1 MNAFLTAASYIF
13 HPLWMPFAG
22 ALTYFLTTPRFFP
35 EPVVKAKL
43 MAIAIMTLFIP
54 IVFHFLLKTLGIVS
68 SPFLRE
74 IRERNWPLLFYML
87 LLTVTLHFV
96 LNRYDYPELYY
107 FFLGILFSTAT
118 AWVLVCTK
126 LKVSLHM
133 MGIAG
138 TTMFIVALSIFY
150 NLDLIYTIS
159 FLLAAT
165 GLTATSRLHL
175 KAHSPLE
182 LALGYFIGLIPQ
194 IFVLRFWL

>member
-22 ALTYFLTTPRFFP
+22 TLVYFLTTPRFFP

-54 IVFHFLLKTLGIVS
+54 IVFHFLLKTLGIVR

-74 IRERNWPLLFYML
+74 IRERHWPLLFYIL
-87 LLTVTLHFV
+87 LLAVTLHFV
-96 LNRYDYPELYY
+96 LNMYDYPELYY

-118 AWVLVCTK
+118 AWVLVWTK

-175 KAHSPLE
+175 KAHSSLE